1 MKFPI
6 LLFSHFSAI
15 KSTYICQN
23 IFYMNKGILS
33 FFLAASLFLIPHV
46 SLAWGAKGHGL
57 VAEIAF
63 HFLDDSTQQKVKKY
77 LGNLTIEEAA
87 NWMDDS
93 KSNSYYDYMRTW
105 HYMDID
111 KGQHYVPSSERNII
125 TVLYSAINELKGID
139 KMKRKDIKRDLLL
152 IFHLMGDLHQPLHT
166 GYTIDKGGNTV
177 NVTSQNFASNLHSA
191 WDTQILESE
200 GVSLEKCL
208 KVYETY
214 SPAKVDSVKK
224 INVIGW
230 MNQSRS
236 YLDFV
241 YSFQNGVLDSTYV
254 QKSVVIIEH
263 QLLDGGLRLASV
275 LTDVFKNFKGDVSM
289 NLNNR
294 YFQNNML
301 PFFIV

>member
-1 MKFPI
+1 MR
-6 LLFSHFSAI
+6 
-15 KSTYICQN
+15 
-23 IFYMNKGILS
+23 KGILS
-33 FFLAASLFLIPHV
+33 FILAASFYLLPNISF
-46 SLAWGAKGHGL
+46 AWGAKGHGL

-63 HFLDDSTQQKVKKY
+63 HFLDDSTKLKVKKY

-105 HYMDID
+105 HYLDID
-111 KGQHYVPSSERNII
+111 KGQHYTPSSERNII

-139 KMKRKDIKRDLLL
+139 KMKKKDIKRDLLL

-166 GYTIDKGGNTV
+166 GYTVDKGGNTI

-200 GVSLEKCL
+200 GVTLQKCL
-208 KVYETY
+208 AIYPTY
-214 SPAKVDSVKK
+214 SPEKIDSIKK
-224 INVIGW
+224 INVLAW

-241 YSFQNGVLDSTYV
+241 YDYKNDFLDSTYI
-254 QKSVVIIEH
+254 QKSVVIIEN
-263 QLLDGGLRLASV
+263 QLLQGGMRLASV
-275 LTDVFKNFKGDVSM
+275 LIEVFKNFNADLSM
-289 NLNNR
+289 NRYHYNND
-294 YFQNNML
+294 
-301 PFFIV
+301 FFSIAPGFLMS

>member
-1 MKFPI
+1 MLPKSINILRMKR
-6 LLFSHFSAI
+6 
-15 KSTYICQN
+15 
-23 IFYMNKGILS
+23 GILS
-33 FFLAASLFLIPHV
+33 FVLAASLYLIPHV
-46 SLAWGAKGHGL
+46 SFAWGAKGHGL

-63 HFLDDSTQQKVKKY
+63 HFLDDSTKQKVQKY

-93 KSNSYYDYMRTW
+93 KNNSYYDFMRSW
-105 HYMDID
+105 HYLDID
-111 KGQHYVPSSERNII
+111 KGLHYVPSSERNII

-166 GYTIDKGGNTV
+166 GYAIDKGGNTV
-177 NVTSQNFASNLHSA
+177 NITSQNFASNLHSA

-208 KVYETY
+208 KVYDSY
-214 SPAKVDSVKK
+214 GPAKVDSVKK
-224 INVIGW
+224 INVLGW

-241 YSFQNGVLDSTYV
+241 YGYKNDFLDSAYV
-254 QKSVVIIEH
+254 QQAVVIIEH
-263 QLLDGGLRLASV
+263 QLLDGGIRLAAV
-275 LTDVFKNFKGDVSM
+275 LTNVFKNFKGDVSL

-294 YFQNNML
+294 YFQNSML
-301 PFFIV
+301 

>member
-1 MKFPI
+1 MK
-6 LLFSHFSAI
+6 
-15 KSTYICQN
+15 Q
-23 IFYMNKGILS
+23 GILS
-33 FFLAASLFLIPHV
+33 FILAASLYFLPNI
-46 SLAWGAKGHGL
+46 SFAWGAKGHGL

-63 HFLDDSTQQKVKKY
+63 NFLDDSTKMKVKKY

-105 HYMDID
+105 HYLDID
-111 KGQHYVPSSERNII
+111 KGLSYAPSTERNII
-125 TVLYSAINELKGID
+125 TVLHSAIAELRSID
-139 KMKRKDIKRDLLL
+139 KMKRKDIKRNLLL

-208 KVYETY
+208 AVYSTY
-214 SPAKVDSVKK
+214 SPEKVDSIKK
-224 INVIGW
+224 ISVLTW

-241 YSFQNGVLDSTYV
+241 YGFQNSFLDSTYI
-254 QKSVVIIEH
+254 QKAVVIIEN
-263 QLLDGGLRLASV
+263 QLVNAGLRLASV
-275 LTDVFKNFKGDVSM
+275 LTETFKNFNVDLS
-289 NLNNR
+289 LHR
-294 YFQNNML
+294 YQYHDDLFPSAAGFL
-301 PFFIV
+301 S